1 MTNSRKKNSIIS
13 ILLFFVLTLTLIGC
27 VDKEEKKYTVE
38 DLDTK
43 YTDELKLE
51 TPFENQRFLTKGIE
65 EVTLLSS
72 VDGDTA
78 HFLDKDK
85 ETIKIRFLG
94 VNTPESTGKI
104 APWGK
109 QASIFTKNKLVGAYS
124 IVIEAEKIGV
134 SPEADTTGT
143 RYLGY
148 VWYKTTEN
156 DEYRLLNLEIIENCF
171 SFFTGDSE
179 NLKYGEP
186 MRDAYIEKSATK
198 LRVFGTKDPNYDY
211 DTTIIEITIGELK
224 NNYSDYT
231 TGTKLK
237 VTARVIRTVG
247 NAAYVED
254 LDASFNEETGK
265 TEKAGIFVYHSFNA
279 NLGKYAYGQVISFE
293 CQASDDEVYG
303 KQLVNPSKLRSI
315 DSSKEYT
322 IREIDNSITSLKEY
336 EGLVVKVNNFTI
348 TRLSNVAETGAY
360 TIYGTMENGA
370 ELLIRV
376 DADATPKLALSYLVV
391 GEVYDVIGGVSRYL
405 NPFEDNKIY
414 YQIKLGNIN
423 EEGLYDFKKVNNN

>member
-1 MTNSRKKNSIIS
+1 MINSRKKNSIIS
-13 ILLFFVLTLTLIGC
+13 ILLFFVLALVLIGC
-27 VDKEEKKYTVE
+27 VDEEEKKYTVD

-51 TPFENQRFLTKGIE
+51 ASFENQRFLTKGIE
-65 EVTLLSS
+65 EVELLRSI
-72 VDGDTA
+72 DGDTA

-85 ETIKIRFLG
+85 ETVKIRFLG

-109 QASIFTKNKLVGAYS
+109 QASIFTKNKLNNAYS
-124 IVIEAEKIGV
+124 IVVEAEKVGV
-134 SPEADTTGT
+134 TPEADTTGD

-148 VWYKTTEN
+148 VWYKATKD

-171 SFFTGDSE
+171 SFFTGDAES
-179 NLKYGEP
+179 LKYGEP
-186 MRDAYIEKSATK
+186 MREAYVEKSAMK
-198 LRVFGTKDPNYDY
+198 LRVFGEEDPNYDY
-211 DTTIIEITIGELK
+211 DTSINEITIAELQS
-224 NNYSDYT
+224 NYSSYS

-237 VTARVIRTVG
+237 VTVRIIRAVG

-254 LDASFNEETGK
+254 LNASLNEETGK
-265 TEKAGIFVYHSFNA
+265 TEKAGIFVYHSFQA
-279 NLGKYAYGQVISFE
+279 NLGKYDYGQVISFE

-303 KQLVNPSKLRSI
+303 MQLVNPSKLRSV

-322 IREIDNSITSLKEY
+322 IREIDNSITTLKDY

-348 TRLSNVAETGAY
+348 TRLSNVADTGAY
-360 TIYGTMENGA
+360 TIYGTMKNGA

-376 DADATPKLALSYLVV
+376 DADAAPKLALSYLVE
-391 GEVYDVIGGVSRYL
+391 GEVYNVIGGVSRYV
-405 NPFEDNKIY
+405 NPFEENKVY
-414 YQIKLGNIN
+414 YQLKLGNIAG
-423 EEGLYDFKKVNNN
+423 EGLYDFKKVNNN